1 VKDPAG
7 LVHEVTRDVKPRV
20 IDLRLATNVPGLSLT
35 LDGSPLR
42 SPFSTRAVAGMTR
55 TISAPSSQV
64 LNGVTY
70 DFVSWSD
77 RGARSHTITT
87 PDTSTTYTAVYRAR
101 GS

>member
-1 VKDPAG
+1 
-7 LVHEVTRDVKPRV
+7 VTRDVKPRV
-20 IDLRLATNVPGLSLT
+20 IDLKLATNIAGLSLT

-55 TISAPSSQV
+55 GISAPASHV

-101 GS
+101 SG